1 MVREFSHMRRM
12 VFVLCAALLLVASQ
26 SLAAAKIVNV
36 RVGHHPEYDRIVFD
50 LDGWAAYQVH
60 SISGNE
66 IIVRVLAGSEPTQIN
81 TEKGLV
87 RSVEVTPNGQRSEV
101 RIRLRTADVRVKDST
116 LQSPARIV
124 IDVRKA
130 GKTAATPTPKPTPKP
145 KAAPKAPEPKAVPV
159 VEKVPEPKVVEAPV
173 EKAPVPVV
181 EEAPAGD
188 AIEQA
193 LAVAEPIVENKS
205 DAAPTEPAAMAKPAT
220 TAKPAASTKPK
231 APPVA
236 RKPVLDKKTV
246 KKPAPAPSGGA
257 GNAFDIRLVGG
268 GVLMLLVGVAGIIW
282 KRRRS
287 ADSDAGDE
295 ADAIEG
301 DWFGGDDGGS
311 AVNPEEST
319 DESSP
324 ISVAPEAADLPASR
338 SGVAEAP
345 LFGSDAPASPPTL
358 DRVAPVVGAADS
370 VVGSSSSSAG
380 ASSASGGELLEI
392 QEQLKKIEGRLSDIE
407 SARERLEQQGVNQTE
422 ELRVQRAAIARTQRV
437 LRSITRTEDDGTSP
451 STTGE

>member
-1 MVREFSHMRRM
+1 MLSIEFPEWLGGFPIMRRM

-66 IIVRVLAGSEPTQIN
+66 IIVRVLAGGEPTQID

-124 IDVRKA
+124 IDVRKSE
-130 GKTAATPTPKPTPKP
+130 KTAATPPP
-145 KAAPKAPEPKAVPV
+145 KAEPAPKAPEPKAAPV
-159 VEKVPEPKVVEAPV
+159 VEKAPEPKVVEAPV
-173 EKAPVPVV
+173 EKAPVIEAPAVEAVEKELATAEPVV
-181 EEAPAGD
+181 ET
-188 AIEQA
+188 
-193 LAVAEPIVENKS
+193 KS
-205 DAAPTEPAAMAKPAT
+205 ETASAEPAA
-220 TAKPAASTKPK
+220 TAKPK

-236 RKPVLDKKTV
+236 RKPVADKKIV

-287 ADSDAGDE
+287 AGSDAGDE
-295 ADAIEG
+295 DDAIEG
-301 DWFGGDDGGS
+301 DWFGKGDGGS

-319 DESSP
+319 EESGP
-324 ISVAPEAADLPASR
+324 FTVAPEAQDLPASR
-338 SGVAEAP
+338 SGAAEAP

-358 DRVAPVVGAADS
+358 DRVAPVTGAADS

-380 ASSASGGELLEI
+380 ASGISGGQLLEI
-392 QEQLKKIEGRLSDIE
+392 QEQLQKIEGRLSDIE
-407 SARERLEQQGVNQTE
+407 SARERLEQQGINQTE

-437 LRSITRTEDDGTSP
+437 LRSITRTEDDGPDAGTP
-451 STTGE
+451 GE